1 MGRNRIK
8 AHAHKTRVFRVLYF
22 VLCAVL
28 VSQFAT
34 ASFVRAVRDDSS
46 LVSTTTVEGRL
57 AVFDDAWET
66 IQERYYD
73 PKFHGIDWQAQR
85 AAFRPAAARA
95 GKPHEFYEVL
105 RQMIGSLK
113 DAHTRVYSPDEKF
126 DWWNPRFITVGLT
139 VREVEGV
146 PTVIQIDPGSAAA
159 RTDIKPGDVIVSID
173 DQPVAEAIK
182 QRLRYSG
189 LSDESNAR
197 YRTVGALFDGPA
209 GTSVKLTWSNR
220 KGKQKSAVLERYWNQ
235 RELGFSNQRK
245 GNIAMLR
252 IDAFTQSVATEFAK
266 MLPSALEGA
275 EGIVLDLR
283 SNGGGDAEAMADVAS
298 LFLDEGT
305 NLGRFADRSGASF
318 ELETFSKRL
327 WRTSTPSQS
336 KLPLVVLTGENT
348 SSAAEI
354 MVAAFQAKRRA
365 TVIGTGTC
373 GCVLAI
379 RSRHALPDGG
389 VLDVSE
395 FDYRTAN
402 GQRLEGVGIK
412 PDQLVLTSREDI
424 YSRRDRALESAI
436 ALVLSEKGGHGVP
449 PLQKSSMMP
458 RDALPVASF
467 RSLDTR
473 P

>member
-1 MGRNRIK
+1 MGGNRTQSS
-8 AHAHKTRVFRVLYF
+8 ARHGGVFRALYF
-22 VLCAVL
+22 VLCAIL
-28 VSQFAT
+28 VSQLAT
-34 ASFVRAVRDDSS
+34 ASFVRAVTDDSS

-73 PKFHGIDWQAQR
+73 PKFHGIDWQLQR
-85 AAFRPAAARA
+85 VTFRPAAARA
-95 GKPHEFYEVL
+95 GKPHEFYDVL
-105 RQMIGSLK
+105 RQMIASLK

-139 VREVEGV
+139 VREIEGV
-146 PTVIQIDPGSAAA
+146 PTVIQIDPGSNAA
-159 RTDIKPGDVIVSID
+159 RTEIKPGDVIVSID

-182 QRLRYSG
+182 QRLRYSN
-189 LSDESNAR
+189 LSDETNAR
-197 YRTVGALFDGPA
+197 YRAVSALFEGPA
-209 GTSVKLTWSNR
+209 ETSVKVTWANR

-245 GNIAMLR
+245 GNIAILR
-252 IDAFTQSVATEFAK
+252 IDAFTQSVAVEFAK
-266 MLPSALEGA
+266 MLPAALEGA
-275 EGIVLDLR
+275 DGIVLDLR
-283 SNGGGDAEAMADVAS
+283 ANGGGDAEAMADVAS

-327 WRTSTPSQS
+327 WRSLAPSQI
-336 KLPLVVLTGENT
+336 KLPLVILTSENT

-354 MVAAFQAKRRA
+354 MVAALQAKHRGQ
-365 TVIGTGTC
+365 VIGTGTC

-395 FDYRTAN
+395 FDYRTAS
-402 GQRLEGVGIK
+402 GVRLEGAGIK
-412 PDQLVLTSREDI
+412 PDRVVLTTRADI
-424 YSRRDRALESAI
+424 YSRNDRALELARK
-436 ALVLSEKGGHGVP
+436 LL
-449 PLQKSSMMP
+449 
-458 RDALPVASF
+458 DA
-467 RSLDTR
+467 D
-473 P
+473 